1 MEETF
6 KARYIDPMIDWS
18 FKRLFGS
25 EVNKDIL
32 IEFLKVIFPEFDI
45 KDITYLPSEQLGIM
59 EKDRRAVFD
68 VICRA
73 SDGKEFLVEV
83 QRGAQEHFFERA
95 LFYTSFPILKQ
106 GKKAMAEEERDTK
119 KPWNFQLDGVFFL
132 GILDYKHLEDDRIEH
147 RYWLR
152 EGTTGETMTD
162 KLKFVFVEV
171 AKFNKTEDELTT
183 DLDKWLYMLKN
194 LSDLLERPAALRD
207 KIFKRIFDVAEI
219 SSLDDEDKKNYINNM
234 QTARDTY
241 NQLEYAKKKGREE
254 GREEGIEKRSREIAM
269 NLLRINLPIQTICE
283 ATGLTEEEVAG
294 LKENRCRKNHSP
306 TLSFMRFQP
315 RTGRMKERRQAESQ
329 KMAAGVKS

>member
-1 MEETF
+1 M
-6 KARYIDPMIDWS
+6 
-18 FKRLFGS
+18 L
-25 EVNKDIL
+25 N
-32 IEFLKVIFPEFDI
+32 
-45 KDITYLPSEQLGIM
+45 
-59 EKDRRAVFD
+59 
-68 VICRA
+68 
-73 SDGKEFLVEV
+73 
-83 QRGAQEHFFERA
+83 
-95 LFYTSFPILKQ
+95 
-106 GKKAMAEEERDTK
+106 
-119 KPWNFQLDGVFFL
+119 
-132 GILDYKHLEDDRIEH
+132 YKHLDDDRIEH

-207 KIFKRIFDVAEI
+207 KIFKRIFDVSEI

-254 GREEGIEKRSREIAM
+254 GLQAGIEKGREEGVEKRSREIAV

-283 ATGLTEEEVAG
+283 ATGLSAEEITKLQGEA
-294 LKENRCRKNHSP
+294 
-306 TLSFMRFQP
+306 
-315 RTGRMKERRQAESQ
+315 
-329 KMAAGVKS
+329 